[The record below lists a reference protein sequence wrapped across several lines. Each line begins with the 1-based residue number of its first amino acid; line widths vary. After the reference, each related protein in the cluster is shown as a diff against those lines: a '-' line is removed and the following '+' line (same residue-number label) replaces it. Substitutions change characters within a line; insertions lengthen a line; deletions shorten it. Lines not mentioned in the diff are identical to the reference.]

1 METLTAL
8 ILTII
13 ILNVVSKGLSFYYTV
28 IFTGPSTTQPIMVSF
43 IDSSSHPEVF
53 LKVSQN

>member
-1 METLTAL
+1 METLTTL

-13 ILNVVSKGLSFYYTV
+13 VLNVVSKGLSFYYTV
-28 IFTGPSTTQPIMVSF
+28 IFTGPSTTHPILVPF

>member
-1 METLTAL
+1 METLTTL

-13 ILNVVSKGLSFYYTV
+13 VLNVVSKGLSFYYTV
-28 IFTGPSTTQPIMVSF
+28 IFTGPSTTHPIMVTF

>member
-1 METLTAL
+1 MEALAAL

-13 ILNVVSKGLSFYYTV
+13 VLNVVSKGLSFYYTV
-28 IFTGPSTTQPIMVSF
+28 VFTGPSTTQPIMVPF
-43 IDSSSHPEVF
+43 VDSSSHPEMF